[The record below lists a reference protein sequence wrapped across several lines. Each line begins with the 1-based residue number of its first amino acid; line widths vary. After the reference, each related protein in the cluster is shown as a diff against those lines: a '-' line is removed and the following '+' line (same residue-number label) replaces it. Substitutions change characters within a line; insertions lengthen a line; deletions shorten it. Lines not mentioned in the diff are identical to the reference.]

1 MTGPSLA
8 EVGQDITEEEAALQ
22 RAFPEVESGLRPFG
36 SRILVQFRTPKTRT
50 EGGIYIPDD
59 ARETEKWNTQVSK
72 VIALGPVAF
81 SNRDTL
87 QPWLEGPWCQPGTF
101 VRVPKYG
108 GDRWEVP
115 VPDSQDPA
123 LFALFNDLDIIGEV
137 TCNPLDVIAFL

>member
-87 QPWLEGPWCQPGTF
+87 QPWLEGPWCQPGAF

-108 GDRWEVP
+108 GDRWEVAG
-115 VPDSQDPA
+115 PDSQDPA
-123 LFALFNDLDIIGEV
+123 LIALFNDLDIIGEV